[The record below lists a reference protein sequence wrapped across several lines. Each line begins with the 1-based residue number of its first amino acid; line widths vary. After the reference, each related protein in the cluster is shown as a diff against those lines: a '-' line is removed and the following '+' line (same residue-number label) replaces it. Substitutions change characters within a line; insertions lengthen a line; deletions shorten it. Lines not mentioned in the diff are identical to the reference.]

1 MSKITTSILKTL
13 QKAIGQQVLLPFYH
27 AVTDTTLN
35 FTNQL
40 YPPRSIANF
49 KNDLDTLLAHYQP
62 ISLQELIALNK
73 SEEKLKQAYFHLTF
87 DDGLSNFYYE
97 IAPILKEKNI
107 PATVFLNTNFVN
119 NKDLFFRYKASLLL
133 GKYINSNSQIKQ
145 VFEQF
150 LTKKNNQNVAEYLL
164 AINYQ
169 NKHELNDLAQKV
181 NYNFTDFLA
190 KEKPYLSLAQ
200 IQELQAQGFTFGAHS
215 TDHPLFANLSLNAQL
230 KQVTDS
236 MNWLDKNL
244 KLDYKAFSFP
254 FEDAAVSHAFF
265 KQANLDIS
273 FGTYGIKKDTVPNNL
288 QRISFEYA
296 DTNTKLFLIKEQLKY
311 LLKIPLRKHLIKRQ

>member
-1 MSKITTSILKTL
+1 MSKITTSILKIL

-27 AVTDTTLN
+27 AVTDSTLN

-62 ISLQELIALNK
+62 ISLQELITLNK
-73 SEEKLKQAYFHLTF
+73 SGEKPKQACFHLTF
-87 DDGLSNFYYE
+87 DDGLTNFYHE
-97 IAPILKEKNI
+97 VAPILKEKNI
-107 PATVFLNTNFVN
+107 PATVFLNTDFVD

-133 GKYINSNSQIKQ
+133 EKYKNSNSQIQQ

-150 LTKKNNQNVAEYLL
+150 VTKKNSQNIAKYLL
-164 AINYQ
+164 AVNYQ

-181 NYNFTDFLA
+181 NYSFTDFLA

-200 IQELQAQGFTFGAHS
+200 IQELQAQGITFGAHS
-215 TDHPLFANLSLNAQL
+215 TDHPLFANLSLTAQL

-236 MNWLDKNL
+236 ISWLDKNL

-254 FEDAAVSHAFF
+254 FEDVGVSHAFF
-265 KQANLDIS
+265 KQAELDIS
-273 FGTYGIKKDTVPNNL
+273 FGTYGIKKDTVSNNL

-296 DTNTKLFLIKEQLKY
+296 AANTRPFLIKEHIKY
-311 LLKIPLRKHLIKRQ
+311 LLKIPLGKHLIKRQ